1 MKSFKGIAASPG
13 YAVGPVHVIRQR
25 TIVPVRE
32 VLSTGAIPAQIE
44 RFREAIDRAK
54 AQIADLIER
63 LSRDLGPEEAEIL
76 SAQLL
81 ILEDEMVWDATLAI
95 IRLERINAEAAF
107 ARAVGDIASRF
118 LEMEDEVFRE
128 RVNDIHD
135 VEQRVLRAFT
145 GETQGQLELP
155 SEPSII
161 AARNL
166 TPSDTAVLGRDNV
179 LGFIM
184 DEGGSTSHVA
194 ILARSIGVPAI
205 VGLRNR
211 AQFLKKGRMVAVNG
225 SKGILLI
232 DPDQETTEEFEL
244 QAVLAGVAN
253 EKLAGL
259 RDLEA
264 ITPDGR
270 QVKMMVNVEF
280 PLEIDE
286 ALARGAEGIG
296 LLRTEYLFFMQQSI
310 PSEDEQ
316 VELYTD
322 MVKGMGGRPVIFRT
336 LDVGGDKIS
345 DYLGATREYNPF
357 LGWRGI
363 RFLLANRPLLKSQL
377 KAMSRAAVHGPVKIM
392 FPMITGVEEL
402 REAKEVLV
410 EAYAELSD
418 AGMEHAEG
426 LDVGLMIE
434 TPSAVLVA
442 DMLARECD
450 FFSIGSNDLIQYT
463 LAMDRGN
470 ARVSYLYQPLHPAI
484 LRSIDATVKAAHKA
498 GIWVGLCGE
507 MGSETRLAEVLLGL
521 GLDELSMH
529 GAALPK
535 VKQVIRWTEFNEAR
549 KLVEVLLDLST
560 AEEANQYLADYIAQR
575 KADRLMGEDVGEDV
589 GEDEGEDVDQ
599 PDPKESK

>member
-1 MKSFKGIAASPG
+1 MKSFQGIAASPG
-13 YAVGPVHVIRQR
+13 YAVGPIHVIRQR
-25 TIVPVRE
+25 TIVPVRQT
-32 VLSTGAIPAQIE
+32 LSPGAIPGQID
-44 RFREAIDRAK
+44 RFREAIEKAK
-54 AQIADLIER
+54 AQISDLIER

-135 VEQRVLRAFT
+135 VEQRVLRAFS
-145 GETQGQLELP
+145 GENQGQLELP
-155 SEPSII
+155 GEPSII

-179 LGFIM
+179 LGFVM

-205 VGLRNR
+205 VGLKNR
-211 AQFLKKGRMVAVNG
+211 AQFLKNEQMVAVDG
-225 SKGILLI
+225 SKGDLLV
-232 DPDQETTEEFEL
+232 DPDQETIEEFER

-259 RDLEA
+259 KNLEA
-264 ITPDGR
+264 ITPDGHR
-270 QVKMMVNVEF
+270 INMMANVEF
-280 PLEIDE
+280 PLEIEE

-296 LLRTEYLFFMQQSI
+296 LLRTEYLFFMQHNI
-310 PSEDEQ
+310 PTEDEQ
-316 VELYTD
+316 VQLYSD

-363 RFLLANRPLLKSQL
+363 RFLLANRPLLISQL

-392 FPMITGVEEL
+392 FPMITGVQEL
-402 REAKEVLV
+402 RQAKEVLAV
-410 EAYAELSD
+410 AYAELAA
-418 AGMEHAEG
+418 AGQEHVAD
-426 LDVGLMIE
+426 LDVGMMIE

-442 DMLARECD
+442 DLLAKECD

-484 LRSIDATVKAAHKA
+484 LRSIDATVKAAHQA

-535 VKQVIRWTEFNEAR
+535 VKQVIRWTTYTEAR
-549 KLVEVLLDLST
+549 KLVDDLLELAT
-560 AEEANQYLADYIAQR
+560 AEEANQFLADYIARR
-575 KADRLMGEDVGEDV
+575 KAERNGIANRPGS
-589 GEDEGEDVDQ
+589 
-599 PDPKESK
+599 DPKDNK